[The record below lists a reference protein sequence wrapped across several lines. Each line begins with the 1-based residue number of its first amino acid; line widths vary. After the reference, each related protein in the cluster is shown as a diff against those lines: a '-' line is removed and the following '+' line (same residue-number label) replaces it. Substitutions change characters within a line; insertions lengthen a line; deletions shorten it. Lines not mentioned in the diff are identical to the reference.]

1 MQNTKFSLLGIPLD
15 LGAENLGVDVGPDAF
30 RSLKIVEKLE
40 RAGLTIEDVGNVECR
55 PRQGL
60 TVGDSK
66 LRYLDE
72 IVRVSEESAKLVAE
86 HVKQGDKVIALGG
99 DHSVCLGTISGA
111 AAALGE
117 RLGLVYIDAHGD
129 INTTETTLTGNI
141 HGMPLASLMGF
152 GDERLQNVLTK
163 TRKISPENL
172 LHIGGND
179 FDPGEIEMVKREHLN
194 CFMTFDMLADGLRAL
209 FKMIDDRAL
218 ASVFASTTFFVFSAV
233 VVYLELKFA
242 DAKKYFSI
250 WSTLAFI
257 LFCILPIVLI
267 RIKSWGSNFEL
278 EQLAG
283 ISGSQWHKISNY
295 AFMVMLVSYFADS
308 LIESFRS
315 KKSTK

>member
-152 GDERLQNVLTK
+152 GDERLRNVLTK
-163 TRKISPENL
+163 SRKISPENL

-209 FKMIDDRAL
+209 FKMIDDLSARADHVWVSLDLDAIDEIYAPGVGMPNKGGLTYREIVAIVSYISQKMNVVGMDLVEYNPL
-218 ASVFASTTFFVFSAV
+218 ADDNAKTAELGIELIARTF
-233 VVYLELKFA
+233 
-242 DAKKYFSI
+242 
-250 WSTLAFI
+250 
-257 LFCILPIVLI
+257 
-267 RIKSWGSNFEL
+267 GSNYSWYTNYM
-278 EQLAG
+278 EQN
-283 ISGSQWHKISNY
+283 KI
-295 AFMVMLVSYFADS
+295 
-308 LIESFRS
+308 
-315 KKSTK
+315 

>member
-209 FKMIDDRAL
+209 FKMIDDLSARADHVWVSLDLDAIDEIYAPGVGMPNKGGLTYREIVAIVSYISQKMNVVGMDLVEYNPL
-218 ASVFASTTFFVFSAV
+218 ADDNAKTAELGIELIARTF
-233 VVYLELKFA
+233 
-242 DAKKYFSI
+242 
-250 WSTLAFI
+250 
-257 LFCILPIVLI
+257 
-267 RIKSWGSNFEL
+267 GSNYSWYTNYM
-278 EQLAG
+278 EQN
-283 ISGSQWHKISNY
+283 KI
-295 AFMVMLVSYFADS
+295 
-308 LIESFRS
+308 
-315 KKSTK
+315 

>member
-209 FKMIDDRAL
+209 FKMIDDLSSRADHVWVSLDLDAIDEIYAPGVGMPNKGGLTYREIVAIVSYISQKMNVVGMDLVEYNPL
-218 ASVFASTTFFVFSAV
+218 ADDNAKTAELGIELIARTF
-233 VVYLELKFA
+233 
-242 DAKKYFSI
+242 
-250 WSTLAFI
+250 
-257 LFCILPIVLI
+257 
-267 RIKSWGSNFEL
+267 GSNYSWYTNYM
-278 EQLAG
+278 EQN
-283 ISGSQWHKISNY
+283 KI
-295 AFMVMLVSYFADS
+295 
-308 LIESFRS
+308 
-315 KKSTK
+315 